1 MPTYD
6 GLSHSLNAILGPG
19 ASTLLNGQTDSLNA
33 YLIYPNSTGTDYSTS
48 YAYRDAMDSSVIL
61 SLCLDLIRDNEYI
74 PIYKEDFTFR
84 VQKKTININATAS
97 LSKVY
102 DGLPLMPEITITS
115 PEPAEYDQS
124 IDAAAFSINMS
135 TETGKPYLIDCG
147 TKNIGIT
154 VTNNNPNNYT
164 INLNNTN
171 VALAV
176 TLADPGKTTLSVEG
190 PCYINNE
197 YPIIFNF
204 SEVFPI
210 ESSTYQYKE
219 SLNADWVPCNVLP
232 LGIKQDNQVVDAPFY
247 GVLYTEDED
256 HNRTYINAHATGTF
270 YLQITNNNYSF
281 DSDNHKVREIS
292 LPLNFVK
299 PTIYIT
305 YDTSELTSIVY
316 NANKWPHEL
325 YDFNFM
331 YYTNYNETTNECSD
345 LIQLNTSDLPV
356 LTYLYE
362 SDPESESNY
371 TPESA
376 EALYPLKP
384 AQEGGAYKSYALTIT
399 ADDNDNYSFAIKSSG
414 KTVQI
419 IPYEVTTSNF
429 TGSLIQYDYYHKQT
443 NAWPLSYNINAVMDK
458 LIDFDNKSVINVTI
472 SGDQPTYYTSIK
484 EIGRD
489 GASQSITLVFTYIST
504 TNNNV
509 PNVCSQPIIGTI
521 STSYIL
527 QKLSAR
533 VIINNSVGL
542 TEAKSAP
549 FAHAQYVVS
558 DSTSLPITDDRW
570 SQVWEDFVLE
580 ASDLPSP
587 LVPGNYGNRVI
598 ITLRT
603 DTRTGTIPAVTDLY
617 DIHFDTTHALDVV
630 KKTYSSHTI
639 TYTKYPVDGLRL
651 DDVLTV
657 KGTDGGVSTVLDIVD
672 PPTLKYGTLIYT
684 LRAVDKNGVYEPVNE
699 TITYTSVAP
708 FYSIQIKLAEG
719 VTPVINTTVNQT
731 DFTYDIIS
739 REPTTAVDIH
749 FSLTYDGPSTYAE
762 GINIIT
768 ATAIAGTLPLTMN
781 VKALNISLDKGGSEG
796 EDDGSGETTPI
807 TT

>member
-1 MPTYD
+1 MESQLT
-6 GLSHSLNAILGPG
+6 
-19 ASTLLNGQTDSLNA
+19 
-33 YLIYPNSTGTDYSTS
+33 
-48 YAYRDAMDSSVIL
+48 L
-61 SLCLDLIRDNEYI
+61 SLCLDLVRDNEYI
-74 PIYKEDFTFR
+74 PIYKKDFTFR
-84 VQKKTININATAS
+84 VQKKVININVTSS

-102 DGLPLMPEITITS
+102 DGLPLMPEIAITS
-115 PEPAEYDQS
+115 PTKYDQS
-124 IDAAAFSINMS
+124 IDATAFTINMDDD
-135 TETGKPYLIDCG
+135 KPYLIDCNS
-147 TKNIGIT
+147 KEIGIT
-154 VTNNNPNNYT
+154 VTNNDSNNYT
-164 INLNNTN
+164 INLNTN
-171 VALAV
+171 KTTLTV
-176 TLADPGKTTLSVEG
+176 TLANPGKTTLSVEG

-204 SEVFPI
+204 SEDFPI

-219 SLNADWVPCNVLP
+219 SLNADWIPCNVLP
-232 LGIKQDNQVVDAPFY
+232 LGLKQDNQVANAPLY
-247 GVLYTEDED
+247 GVFYTEDKD
-256 HNRTYINAHATGTF
+256 YNRTYINAYASSTF
-270 YLQITNNNYSF
+270 YLKITNNNYSF
-281 DSDNHKVREIS
+281 DSDNHKFREIN

-316 NANKWPHEL
+316 NAKKWPHEL

-331 YYTNYNETTNECSD
+331 YYTNYDETKNECSG
-345 LIQLNTSDLPV
+345 LIQLDANDLPV
-356 LTYLYE
+356 LTYQYTYAYE
-362 SDPESESNY
+362 IESQPQSY
-371 TPESA
+371 SPSSA

-384 AQEGGAYKSYALTIT
+384 AQEGGEYKAYTLTIT
-399 ADDNDNYSFAIKSSG
+399 VANNDNYNYNFVVKSSG

-429 TGSLIQYDYYHKQT
+429 TGSLTQYDYYHKPT
-443 NAWPLSYNINAVMDK
+443 NAWPLSYDVNAAKDK

-489 GASQSITLVFTYIST
+489 GASQSITLVFTYTGTID
-504 TNNNV
+504 NDIANIV
-509 PNVCSQPIIGTI
+509 AQPITGTI
-521 STSYIL
+521 LTSYIL

-542 TEAKSAP
+542 TEAQSAP

-630 KKTYSSHTI
+630 KKTYPSHTI

-672 PPTLKYGTLIYT
+672 PPTLKYGTLTYT

-708 FYSIQIKLAEG
+708 FYNIQI
-719 VTPVINTTVNQT
+719 
-731 DFTYDIIS
+731 DFTGTQPVVGASFNSNDYNYTITG
-739 REPTTAVDIH
+739 REPSGADTIPFTLNYI
-749 FSLTYDGPSTYAE
+749 GPTTYAA
-762 GINIIT
+762 GTNVISAT
-768 ATAIAGTLPLTMN
+768 ATKNGLPLTMN
-781 VKALNISLDKGGSEG
+781 VKNYEMTLSGGGEG
-796 EDDGSGETTPI
+796 QDDGSGETTLN
-807 TT
+807 